1 VGSFKL
7 GWENMTWE
15 QFNPFSSSVQTLI
28 IPSLGTNLL
37 VHMQHKERNV
47 TAIKLKKTI
56 TVSIRTSIEIQH
68 LSLQAS

>member
-1 VGSFKL
+1 MVGSL

-15 QFNPFSSSVQTLI
+15 QFNPISSSVQTLI

-37 VHMQHKERNV
+37 VHTQHKERTV

-56 TVSIRTSIEIQH
+56 TIWTSTEILH
-68 LSLQAS
+68 LNLLAF